1 MVERW
6 PIVGMGAVSSV
17 GSTAPEMFD
26 ALCAGRDGL
35 APIRGFTK
43 DWYTSDALFEIDDRD
58 ASGDRPGRATGFL
71 LRAIAEAL
79 ADAGLP
85 EDLGDIPVLVGTGL
99 RELRSIELWRGS
111 GAAVTPPELHFGAAV
126 RSRFG
131 AWDTHTFSNACSASL
146 YALSLATD
154 LLAAGEADTV
164 VVAGTDSVTESMFG
178 VADRVQS
185 IPPDAVRPFDIN
197 RRGTILGEGAAAVV
211 LRREPGAGVVPHG
224 WVRGVEVNCDANH
237 PTAPDSANIAV
248 AMRAAHRR
256 ADVTPADID
265 LVMLHGTGT
274 IANDLGE
281 AMAMRE
287 VYGADLGRPL
297 CTAMKSMTGHTSGAS
312 GLHSLITALQSMD
325 TGRVVPVPT
334 LEKPID
340 ELNGVR
346 IARGEAIPVSARLAQ
361 INAFGF
367 GGINAVAMVE
377 RNR

>member
-6 PIVGMGAVSSV
+6 PIVGMGAICSL
-17 GSTAPEMFD
+17 GSTARETFD
-26 ALCAGRDGL
+26 ALCAGRSGL
-35 APIRGFTK
+35 APIRGFTT
-43 DWYTSDALFEIDDRD
+43 DWYTSDSLFEIDDRD
-58 ASGDRPGRATGFL
+58 DSKDRPGRATGFL
-71 LRAIAEAL
+71 LSVIAEAL
-79 ADAGLP
+79 TDAGLSD
-85 EDLGDIPVLVGTGL
+85 DLGDVPVLVGTGL
-99 RELRSIELWRGS
+99 RELRSVELWRGS
-111 GAAVTPPELHFGAAV
+111 GAAVTPAELHFGAAV

-154 LLAAGEADTV
+154 LLSAGEADTV
-164 VVAGTDSVTESMFG
+164 VVAGTDSITESMFG

-185 IPPDAVRPFDIN
+185 IPPDAVRPFDRE

-211 LRREPGAGVVPHG
+211 LRREPGTGGSPRG
-224 WVRGVEVNCDANH
+224 WVRGVEVNCDAHH
-237 PTAPDSANIAV
+237 PTAPEAGSIAG
-248 AMRAAHRR
+248 AMRAAHQR
-256 ADVTPADID
+256 AGVTPADID

-281 AMAMRE
+281 ALAMRE
-287 VYGADLGRPL
+287 VYGEDLARPV

-325 TGRVVPVPT
+325 AGRVVPVPT

-340 ELNGVR
+340 EMSGFRL
-346 IARGEAIPVSARLAQ
+346 AREQAVPVDARLAQ

-367 GGINAVAMVE
+367 GGINAVTVVE
-377 RNR
+377 GNR

>member
-6 PIVGMGAVSSV
+6 PIVGVGAVSSI
-17 GSTAPEMFD
+17 GSTAQEMFD
-26 ALCAGRDGL
+26 ALCSGRHGL
-35 APIRGFTK
+35 ATMRGFAP
-43 DWYTSDALFEIDDRD
+43 DLYTSDSLFEVDDRNGS
-58 ASGDRPGRATGFL
+58 ADRPGRATGFL

-85 EDLGDIPVLVGTGL
+85 EELGDIPVLVGTGL
-99 RELRSIELWRGS
+99 RELRSVELWRGS
-111 GAAVTPPELHFGAAV
+111 GAAVTPPDLHFGAAV

-154 LLAAGEADTV
+154 LLAAGEVDTV
-164 VVAGTDSVTESMFG
+164 VVAGTDSITESMFG

-185 IPPDAVRPFDIN
+185 IPPDAVRPFDIE

-211 LRREPGAGVVPHG
+211 LRRETGQGTVPRG

-281 AMAMRE
+281 ALAMRE
-287 VYGADLGRPL
+287 VYGAHIGHPL

-312 GLHSLITALQSMD
+312 GLHSLITALQSMT
-325 TGRVVPVPT
+325 TGRAVPVPT
-334 LEKPID
+334 LEKPIEELSGFRLAD
-340 ELNGVR
+340 E
-346 IARGEAIPVSARLAQ
+346 AAEASGRLAQ

-367 GGINAVAMVE
+367 GGINAVAVVE
-377 RNR
+377 GNR